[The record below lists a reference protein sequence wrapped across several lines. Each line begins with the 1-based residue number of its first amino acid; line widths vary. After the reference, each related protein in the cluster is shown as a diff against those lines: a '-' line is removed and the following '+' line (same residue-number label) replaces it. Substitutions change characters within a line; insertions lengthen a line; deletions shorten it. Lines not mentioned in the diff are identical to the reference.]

1 MNETVSELSFVIGH
15 VRMPEGI
22 SEEYSEPLVH
32 QILDSMRALGRILI
46 ASEKDPFIRL
56 SKPPTE
62 NERQLL
68 AEVKQYALQEVSLS
82 L

>member
-1 MNETVSELSFVIGH
+1 MNKTVSELSFVVGH

-46 ASEKDPFIRL
+46 ASEKDPFIKL
-56 SKPPTE
+56 SKPPTKGE
-62 NERQLL
+62 LELL
-68 AEVKQYALQEVSLS
+68 VKVKEYALQEVSLS
-82 L
+82 